1 MIKLISFDF
10 DGTLADSVDFC
21 LEVFDIVF
29 KKYMKENAPSREDI
43 FGCFGM
49 NEEGVLRHFMGEDY
63 REEYMKEFARYHNEL
78 HGKKCPE
85 VFPCIRELLDF
96 LKEKGVILTIL
107 TGRSEMTANI
117 SLEYLKIKDY
127 FSFVQTGTAES
138 NDKSSLLKELL
149 KKYSLKEE
157 EVFYIGD
164 GVSDVLSSR
173 KAGIECLSAAWAE
186 SARMGALKEV
196 NGSLL
201 FTSVEDMQDFLEE
214 KLGK

>member
-21 LEVFDIVF
+21 LEVFDIIF
-29 KKYMKENAPSREDI
+29 KKYMKEKAPAREDI

-63 REEYMKEFARYHNEL
+63 KEEYMKEFAGYHKEL
-78 HGKKCPE
+78 HGKMCPD
-85 VFPCIRELLDF
+85 VFPHIREFLDF

-107 TGRSEMTANI
+107 TGRSAMTANI

-127 FSFVQTGTAES
+127 FSFVQTGRAES
-138 NDKSSLLKELL
+138 TDKSFQLKLLME
-149 KKYSLKEE
+149 KYSLTAE
-157 EVFYIGD
+157 EVLYIGD
-164 GVSDVLSSR
+164 GVSDVTSSR
-173 KAGIECLSAAWAE
+173 KASIKCLSAAWAK
-186 SARMGALKEV
+186 SARMEALKEV

-201 FTSVEDMQDFLEE
+201 FTSVKDMQNFLEE
-214 KLGK
+214 KL

>member
-21 LEVFDIVF
+21 LEVFDILF

-63 REEYMKEFARYHNEL
+63 KEEYMKEFAEYHKEV
-78 HGKKCPE
+78 HGKMCPD
-85 VFPCIRELLDF
+85 VVPHIREFLDF

-107 TGRSEMTANI
+107 TGRSAITADI

-127 FSFVQTGTAES
+127 FSFVQTGRAES
-138 NDKSSLLKELL
+138 TDKSFQLKLLME
-149 KKYSLKEE
+149 KYSLTAE
-157 EVFYIGD
+157 EVLYIGD

-173 KAGIECLSAAWAE
+173 KANIKCLSAAWAK
-186 SARMGALKEV
+186 SARMEALKKV

-201 FTSVEDMQDFLEE
+201 FTSVKDMQKFLEE
-214 KLGK
+214 KL

>member
-21 LEVFDIVF
+21 LEVFDIIF

-63 REEYMKEFARYHNEL
+63 KEEYMKEFAGYHKEL
-78 HGKKCPE
+78 HGKMCPD
-85 VFPCIRELLDF
+85 VFLHIREFLDF

-107 TGRSEMTANI
+107 TGRSAMTANI

-127 FSFVQTGTAES
+127 FSFVQTGRAES
-138 NDKSSLLKELL
+138 TDKSFQLKLLME
-149 KKYSLKEE
+149 KYSLTAE
-157 EVFYIGD
+157 EVLYIGD

-173 KAGIECLSAAWAE
+173 KANIVCLSAAWAK
-186 SARMGALKEV
+186 SARMEALKKV
-196 NGSLL
+196 NDSLL
-201 FTSVEDMQDFLEE
+201 FTSVKDMQKFLEE
-214 KLGK
+214 KL